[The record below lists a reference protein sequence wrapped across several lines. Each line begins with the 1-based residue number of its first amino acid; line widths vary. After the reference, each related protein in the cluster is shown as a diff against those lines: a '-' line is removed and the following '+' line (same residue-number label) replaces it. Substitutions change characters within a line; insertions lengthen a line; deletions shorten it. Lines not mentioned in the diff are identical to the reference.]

1 MEDSKMITPIA
12 RSAPGSK
19 IPKRQTLQIK
29 KRALLD
35 LLEQI
40 PGRIEMLNE
49 MDRAF
54 VNLLLTGQ
62 KFRTIAQAAG
72 VHEATIA
79 RRLKKIAARITSN
92 NFVSALSQPNLTPGK
107 MQLLRDYFVDGN
119 SMLKIAQKYKVSYY
133 DVRKLIKEHQ
143 TVDSQYKNSA
153 RS

>member
-1 MEDSKMITPIA
+1 MEESQMTTPAIQ
-12 RSAPGSK
+12 
-19 IPKRQTLQIK
+19 KRQALQIK

-35 LLEQI
+35 LLEQL
-40 PGRIEMLNE
+40 PGRVEMLNE

-54 VNLLLTGQ
+54 VNLMLTGQ

-92 NFVSALSQPNLTPGK
+92 NFVSALSQQNLTHGK

-119 SMLKIAQKYKVSYY
+119 SMFKIAQKYKVSYY
-133 DVRKLIKEHQ
+133 DVRKLIREHQ
-143 TVDSQYKNSA
+143 TADCRQKKCASN
-153 RS
+153 

>member
-1 MEDSKMITPIA
+1 MIRSIA
-12 RSAPGSK
+12 RSSPGSK
-19 IPKRQTLQIK
+19 IPKRQTLKIK

-92 NFVSALSQPNLTPGK
+92 NFVSALSGTNLTVGK

-143 TVDSQYKNSA
+143 TADSQYKNSA
-153 RS
+153 GS